1 MSSLFDIK
9 DVNLFFAFLLYE
21 LWRRKIQLWVK
32 WKLETFSKSA
42 LQFKYDLF
50 KQSQI
55 LTSISWFLEMELE
68 RMKDFASKRVA
79 RNFSIEGSGC
89 FHQLYSTQLQ
99 QNFKTSFKKLKKI
112 QIFFQIK
119 NKSSFLHNSKS
130 LLMHSRL
137 YILSWFS

>member
-89 FHQLYSTQLQ
+89 FHQLYSTMRLASLL
-99 QNFKTSFKKLKKI
+99 FVC
-112 QIFFQIK
+112 
-119 NKSSFLHNSKS
+119 FLHR
-130 LLMHSRL
+130 LWAQFVAASRL
-137 YILSWFS
+137 IHLPAKLIIANFSLQY